1 MRRFNVLFL
10 ILFALSSYCMAS
22 NDSIMTLA
30 NMVNKFNRVF
40 PQEKVYLHLDNTG
53 YFKGERIWFKAYL
66 TRTDKDSLG
75 SLSKVLY
82 VELVNPY
89 GDIEKTLK
97 LPITDGQA
105 NGDIEL
111 DELLNS
117 GYYEIR
123 AYTRYML
130 NWGTDAIFSRV
141 IPVFEKNKVQGD

>member
-66 TRTDKDSLG
+66 TRTDKDSL
-75 SLSKVLY
+75 
-82 VELVNPY
+82 
-89 GDIEKTLK
+89 
-97 LPITDGQA
+97 
-105 NGDIEL
+105 
-111 DELLNS
+111 
-117 GYYEIR
+117 
-123 AYTRYML
+123 
-130 NWGTDAIFSRV
+130 
-141 IPVFEKNKVQGD
+141 

>member
-111 DELLNS
+111 DEAKSERL
-117 GYYEIR
+117 
-123 AYTRYML
+123 A
-130 NWGTDAIFSRV
+130 
-141 IPVFEKNKVQGD
+141 EKYGVAD

>member
-141 IPVFEKNKVQGD
+141 IPIF